1 MNSPKIVVNTT
12 LGEIDSLP
20 LPTPGDQQSKK
31 QAEDNLEIDRL
42 AKLSK
47 LDYERQ
53 RETAA
58 KALGVNRVS
67 ALDAEVKQRQRQIK
81 ARDDANELLAG
92 AESWPYP
99 VDGNQLALEIR
110 ELFKKHCVLPAG
122 DDA

>member
-1 MNSPKIVVNTT
+1 MNSPTIAINKT
-12 LGEIDSLP
+12 LDEIDSLP
-20 LPTPGDQQSKK
+20 LPTLGDQPSKQQK
-31 QAEDNLEIDRL
+31 CDDLEIDRL

-58 KALGVNRVS
+58 KGLGVNRVS
-67 ALDAEVKQRQRQIK
+67 SLDAEVKQRQRQIK
-81 ARDDANELLAG
+81 ARDDANELLTG
-92 AESWPYP
+92 AEPWPYP